1 MHYTNASK
9 TISFQSK
16 SVDKNA
22 NFAVY
27 DLLVSPDCLP
37 DLLQGGIKAK
47 NMNNVFI
54 LASLKVQNK
63 APTRAFRIFNAMDN
77 TDYFDFS
84 IQGKQNKGWF
94 SVLYVQWPSKYFICT
109 LNTFSVQLF

>member
-1 MHYTNASK
+1 MYYTNASK
-9 TISFQSK
+9 TISIQGK

-47 NMNNVFI
+47 NMDNVFI
-54 LASLKVQNK
+54 LASLQLQNK
-63 APTRAFRIFNAMDN
+63 APTRVFRIFNALDN
-77 TDYFDFS
+77 TDYFDFTV
-84 IQGKQNKGWF
+84 QGKLNKGLSDHSSLMCF
-94 SVLYVQWPSKYFICT
+94 
-109 LNTFSVQLF
+109 TFNGSTDT